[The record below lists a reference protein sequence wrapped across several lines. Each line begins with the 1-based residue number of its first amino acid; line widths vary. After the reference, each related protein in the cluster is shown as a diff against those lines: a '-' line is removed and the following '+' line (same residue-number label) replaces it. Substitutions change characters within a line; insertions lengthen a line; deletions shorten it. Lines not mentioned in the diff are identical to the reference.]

1 MPKTSIASEKAR
13 HSFCEPALGRYVRAQ
28 DRLHLHLQDSK
39 RQQASWG
46 SDEHFTECCRR
57 CDGKWKGE
65 EKGKYL
71 EFMICQFYQATL
83 SVSLSVYLPSFLPI
97 IAIQSF
103 IAIALCLQV
112 KSMRKYDFLAW
123 LIRQNPSLSTLN
135 FTETQFKV
143 QQVKW
148 NRHRRHVPYTIYN
161 GVIFDWV
168 VGNIFPTEWPFEDNE
183 EDKDVFC
190 LELSSV
196 IGSPEF
202 LHHLLQKANDFLP
215 SDAAV
220 PPFGLG
226 FLLSYECKYRGE
238 LGPSDLLDM
247 LLGDLMFRRP
257 GDKGA
262 GHSAAVKDLYRDW
275 ITFMRQRQE
284 HELNLKDPVEVDITD
299 VRVNLN
305 RKRLE
310 SSSDPAFDD
319 DWDSDSS
326 SKSKPPYKRLR
337 RSPSSPPPTVKPR
350 SGLLHWLS
358 STTTRF
364 KPDVSLNVHNNKS
377 KEKGSPGHTN
387 EDQSSDPDSSS
398 ILFKLLALHQAILE
412 ASQCKAYWNKTSGPD
427 LLRLICFQKFLYF
440 RHFIFHL
447 SEEGKTLCVK
457 NGPSVDSSYTVSS
470 TSTSKSSPSPSLVVT
485 PTNEVSASVEQGSDS
500 LNNPQAQ
507 FGDNSNIK
515 SNKSANEA
523 LDIAEVDALLL
534 SSSNLSCSTAEVIR
548 NGEESLD
555 AAEVDVLLMTFNTT
569 AASNSFDRLSLT
581 STQASWQSVN
591 TPNTSTHLS
600 FFTASPSTSSLSL
613 SPVFSSPPS

>member
-1 MPKTSIASEKAR
+1 
-13 HSFCEPALGRYVRAQ
+13 
-28 DRLHLHLQDSK
+28 
-39 RQQASWG
+39 
-46 SDEHFTECCRR
+46 
-57 CDGKWKGE
+57 
-65 EKGKYL
+65 
-71 EFMICQFYQATL
+71 
-83 SVSLSVYLPSFLPI
+83 
-97 IAIQSF
+97 
-103 IAIALCLQV
+103 
-112 KSMRKYDFLAW
+112 MRKYDFLAW
-123 LIRQNPSLSTLN
+123 LIRKNPALSTLN

-168 VGNIFPTEWPFEDNE
+168 VGNISSAEWPFEDNE

-190 LELSSV
+190 LEISSV

-247 LLGDLMFRRP
+247 LLGDLMFGRP

-262 GHSAAVKDLYRDW
+262 GHSAAAKDLYRDW

-284 HELNLKDPVEVDITD
+284 HELNFKEVDITD

-337 RSPSSPPPTVKPR
+337 RSPSSPAPPTVKPR

-398 ILFKLLALHQAILE
+398 ILFKHRANHEDPPGWICVKVASSTASSDPRSIPMQGLLEQDVGPRSPSPNMLPEIPLLSSFHFPSYALM
-412 ASQCKAYWNKTSGPD
+412 TPV
-427 LLRLICFQKFLYF
+427 
-440 RHFIFHL
+440 

-485 PTNEVSASVEQGSDS
+485 PTNEVSAS

-555 AAEVDVLLMTFNTT
+555 AAEVNVLLMTFNTT